1 MQILCSFAQAHPIAL
16 FRSRTGIIDES
27 NEIYEPYP
35 SSLSQRQQRQQQPIS
50 FANYPRRPLSSSSGS
65 TRTLRRTPNF
75 EQQGRRN
82 QRPLVAHLGDP
93 PPYPGQ
99 QQSANNPE
107 EEGGESTIPRDIRAV
122 SRESAFWPQR
132 TNRISRRT
140 AAAIIYALEDALRRP
155 YSFTPIT
162 AEEYASMAD
171 ITSGA
176 PSASNG
182 RAQNGGSRNAGGAMP
197 VPHNPSERVRTP
209 TDIMRE
215 RRDREARKK
224 AASERQK
231 EQEIAAQ
238 RRKQT
243 EEAAAAGD
251 APGDARTRERP
262 YRSSRGST
270 GARDSGGENVPPDEG
285 GRRQSKNNGGAATTL
300 TPLTQPQVNTISGTT
315 QSAQPSSA
323 LRERVQGTSDV
334 PQPAGSRRRTQS
346 QGQAAPTQAPAPAP
360 ASGTRVVSQPQPRVR
375 QTSTAAATNASQ
387 ARPSAAGTAT
397 KLQNAQSSA
406 PGSGS
411 QQRTTT
417 TSSFPHAFERWETLS
432 SHWEGLTSFWI
443 RRLQQNSDEIDKNP
457 LNSQLARQVNDLSAA
472 GANLFHAVVE
482 LQRLRASSERKFQ
495 RWYFENEAFKEE
507 AKEIRAGLEEE
518 LRQERTAK
526 AVAVAALTRVETD
539 KNSAY
544 QNRSTAEQM
553 VKEMKRELQISKE
566 EARRAW
572 EELGRREQE
581 ERDRTSSLRSGQP
594 TLVGGVQVV
603 PLTQGGQS
611 GQASTNR
618 PSTRED
624 PEGRYMPPPS
634 ARSGAESVESPIQG
648 DLGYTTYDPARSDT
662 DTDPFTEGGRVR
674 TGQTTIPS
682 IPMTI
687 PQPQPT
693 SNASAAALQAAQSA
707 AQQAASSN
715 SGGTYLRYGPSGPTA
730 QGGQPS
736 ASFYQHEGSS
746 LLHESH
752 PQQQSSSGLREFDD
766 RSYVPSVPDTNSQE
780 EYEMNSNGEIQRDD
794 FGNPI
799 PYRGGPSGGVSDLG
813 SEDTDEYDVQDQL
826 DRERIHGQ
834 RYGSSGIPGVE
845 YGSGSTSTIV
855 GGGGAGQGPQA
866 MVDYSGSGYGTAS
879 GWEAVPRHH
888 HPTRLSDVLEEDE
901 RTNRTSPS
909 RASQR

>member
-1 MQILCSFAQAHPIAL
+1 MASGTTPAIAL
-16 FRSRTGIIDES
+16 FPSRTRTIDES
-27 NEIYEPYP
+27 NEIHDPY
-35 SSLSQRQQRQQQPIS
+35 STSLSQRQQRQQQPPS
-50 FANYPRRPLSSSSGS
+50 FATYPRPPLSSSSGS

-75 EQQGRRN
+75 EQQGRLN
-82 QRPLVAHLGDP
+82 ERPLVAGSREHPL
-93 PPYPGQ
+93 YPDQ
-99 QQSANNPE
+99 EQPARNLE
-107 EEGGESTIPRDIRAV
+107 EERRGFTVPRDPTED

-162 AEEYASMAD
+162 AEENASMAD

-176 PSASNG
+176 PPASNG
-182 RAQNGGSRNAGGAMP
+182 RPQNGGSRTAGGAIP
-197 VPHNPSERVRTP
+197 VPQNPGERVKTP

-215 RRDREARKK
+215 RRERDARKRV
-224 AASERQK
+224 ASEKQK

-251 APGDARTRERP
+251 APGGARTRERTTH
-262 YRSSRGST
+262 RSSGGAT
-270 GARDSGGENVPPDEG
+270 GARNSGGENPPPDES
-285 GRRQSKNNGGAATTL
+285 GRRQKDRHSGGAATTL
-300 TPLTQPQVNTISGTT
+300 TPLSQPQVNTISGT
-315 QSAQPSSA
+315 AQVGHPPSA
-323 LRERVQGTSDV
+323 LRERVQPSSSV
-334 PQPAGSRRRTQS
+334 PQSASTRRRTQS
-346 QGQAAPTQAPAPAP
+346 QGQTPPTQAQAP
-360 ASGTRVVSQPQPRVR
+360 ASASATRVVSQPEPRIRQP
-375 QTSTAAATNASQ
+375 STAAATNATE
-387 ARPSAAGTAT
+387 ARPSAAGATARP
-397 KLQNAQSSA
+397 QNAQPSA
-406 PGSGS
+406 LASRL
-411 QQRTTT
+411 QQQST
-417 TSSFPHAFERWETLS
+417 TSSFPHAFERWELLS
-432 SHWEGLTSFWI
+432 SHWEGLTGFWI

-495 RWYFENEAFKEE
+495 RWHKENEDFKEE

-518 LRQERTAK
+518 LHQERTAK

-539 KNSAY
+539 KNAAY

-603 PLTQGGQS
+603 PMVQGAHS

-618 PSTRED
+618 PSTREGT
-624 PEGRYMPPPS
+624 EGRYLPPQS
-634 ARSGAESVESPIQG
+634 ARSGPESVESPNQG
-648 DLGYTTYDPARSDT
+648 ELGYTTYDPARSDT
-662 DTDPFTEGGRVR
+662 DTDPFTEGSRTR
-674 TGQTTIPS
+674 TGQTTIP
-682 IPMTI
+682 PMPTTI

-707 AQQAASSN
+707 AQQASSS
-715 SGGTYLRYGPSGPTA
+715 SGGTYLRYGPTGTNPQS
-730 QGGQPS
+730 QPS
-736 ASFYQHEGSS
+736 PPFYQHEGSS
-746 LLHESH
+746 LLHEPPH
-752 PQQQSSSGLREFDD
+752 QQQQATGGMREADE

-799 PYRGGPSGGVSDLG
+799 PYRGTDDLG

-834 RYGSSGIPGVE
+834 RYGSSGIAGVE
-845 YGSGSTSTIV
+845 YGSGSTSTAV
-855 GGGGAGQGPQA
+855 SGSSGQGGQA
-866 MVDYSGSGYGTAS
+866 ADYSGSGYGAAS